1 MKNVIMLTYVVKS
14 KTYQGEIDRQKF
26 FDWMK
31 DIAERFKGNN
41 EISTRFVKLIPKM
54 TKMEINKDI
63 NETQDVPFVLYE
75 ELNSNEQK
83 ILKIMR
89 CHHIIWGFLDHYC
102 DEVMK

>member
-1 MKNVIMLTYVVKS
+1 MKNTIQLKYVVKG
-14 KTYQGEIDRQKF
+14 KKYQGEIDRQEF
-26 FDWMK
+26 FSWMK
-31 DIAERFKGNN
+31 DISERFKGNN
-41 EISTRFVKLIPKM
+41 EISTKFVDMLPTM

-75 ELNSNEQK
+75 NGNGEQQK
-83 ILKIMR
+83 VLKIMR